1 MSEVLIRL
9 GVPQPFLAWF
19 NCADACEFP
28 YGDASEIFKDRFHKV
43 PTTVNLWFAGQ
54 RSASEVVIT
63 HSAIEA
69 IAFLS
74 LNADHYPNLEA
85 VSFIATGN
93 LPGMAQLQ
101 WIRRN
106 FQKRKFTLVFGNDL
120 LGALTD
126 IKVAAGLKGH
136 GTRIWLSGDV
146 VRIQMKTQQH
156 LFSIP
161 ELSLHAFEKAFGLR
175 MNIRTRKPNRVVN
188 FLDQL
193 TLNQLS

>member
-9 GVPQPFLAWF
+9 GVPPSFLAWF

-28 YGDASEIFKDRFHKV
+28 YGDAREIFKDRFHKV
-43 PTTVNLWFAGQ
+43 PTTVNLWFAGH

-74 LNADHYPNLEA
+74 LNTDHYPNLES

-161 ELSLHAFEKAFGLR
+161 EVSLHAFEKAFGLR

-193 TLNQLS
+193 TPNQLS